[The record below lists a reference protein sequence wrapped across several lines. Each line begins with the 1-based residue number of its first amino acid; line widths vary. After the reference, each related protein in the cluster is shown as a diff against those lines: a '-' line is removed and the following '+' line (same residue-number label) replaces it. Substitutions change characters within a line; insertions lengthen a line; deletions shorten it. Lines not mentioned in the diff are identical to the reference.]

1 MYVLSLSVP
10 SSSVCALSYRCFQDH
25 IIFIEILSKLRCF
38 KINFQNHLSQV
49 RVKDKHMGLSEPAI
63 GMVELDDYEISTGQ
77 IMLAVS
83 VGILITGIIIISKSH
98 IKKYLVNKN
107 QAIYERTIYKIFS
120 RIKTKSEMISNYLL
134 NYIKKILPVIQ

>member
-1 MYVLSLSVP
+1 
-10 SSSVCALSYRCFQDH
+10 
-25 IIFIEILSKLRCF
+25 
-38 KINFQNHLSQV
+38 
-49 RVKDKHMGLSEPAI
+49 MGLSEPAI